1 MLQLLAIVFVIILIA
16 AVVFLF
22 IGFAAL
28 SLAWKVVYLIGIVLL
43 ISVVIWLIR
52 KLLRRV

>member
-16 AVVFLF
+16 PVVFLF
-22 IGFAAL
+22 IGCAAL

-43 ISVVIWLIR
+43 ISVVILSIR
-52 KLLRRV
+52 KLIRRV